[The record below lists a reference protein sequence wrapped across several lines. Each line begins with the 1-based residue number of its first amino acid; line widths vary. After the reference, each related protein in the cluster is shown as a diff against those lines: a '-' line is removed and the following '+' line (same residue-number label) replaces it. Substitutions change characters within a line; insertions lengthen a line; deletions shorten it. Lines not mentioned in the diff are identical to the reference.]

1 MATLLQRV
9 NVLRGANAL
18 RGANVL
24 RGVNAL
30 RDADVLRGVNALH
43 GADILRGAN
52 TPGEVRVL
60 RLVSGLAWVGMLL
73 GLMVLLAACGR
84 QTDSGAAPVSKPV
97 DLRILAGSELKDLA
111 PDIEDAA
118 RKAGL
123 NVQLAY
129 SGTLDMVDR
138 INGGEEFDAILPP
151 NGAYPV
157 LALTRKPLAREKLF
171 YSRVALGVKAS
182 KARELGWDR
191 QSPTW
196 TDIVQAV
203 KDHKFVFGMTNPT
216 SSNTGM
222 SALFAVAAA
231 IAKKTDDLTVEE
243 VDRDKLTTFLTG
255 QKLTAGSSG
264 WLADAYV
271 QGQDRLDGLVNYE
284 AVLLRLNEQQGLRE
298 PLTVIYPRDGV
309 ISADYPLMLL
319 SEPKRASYERLV
331 AVLRSDS
338 FQSGPVARMYL
349 RPSNPNVTRS
359 PKLPGDAVAELSFP
373 NRLEVI
379 DAVLAAYQSELR
391 RPATAIYLLDVSG
404 SMRGSRIEQVEHA
417 LGILTGSEG
426 NSVTARFVRFQR
438 RERVI
443 LVPFS
448 SSPFDPARFS
458 FESADSQEQTY
469 QALRDY
475 THALSVHGG
484 TAIYSALD
492 TAYTLAAQELA
503 LDPNRVVTVVLLTDG
518 ENNKG
523 LSYEEFRSRL
533 QERQANN
540 LEVRTFTILFG
551 DASSSELE
559 EIARMTGG
567 RAFDGRHTNLGSV
580 FKEIRGYQ

>member
-1 MATLLQRV
+1 LGLL
-9 NVLRGANAL
+9 A
-18 RGANVL
+18 
-24 RGVNAL
+24 
-30 RDADVLRGVNALH
+30 
-43 GADILRGAN
+43 
-52 TPGEVRVL
+52 
-60 RLVSGLAWVGMLL
+60 LL
-73 GLMVLLAACGR
+73 GGCSK
-84 QTDSGAAPVSKPV
+84 QPDSSPAPASKPP

-111 PDIEDAA
+111 PDIEAAA
-118 RKAGL
+118 RETGL
-123 NVQLAY
+123 NVQLQF

-138 INGGEEFDAILPP
+138 INGGEPFDAILPP
-151 NGAYPV
+151 NGAYPM

-182 KARELGWDR
+182 KARELGWDK

-196 TDIVQAV
+196 IDIVQAV
-203 KDHKFVFGMTNPT
+203 KNHEFVFGMTNPT

-222 SALFAVAAA
+222 SALFAVASA
-231 IAKKTDDLTVEE
+231 IARKTDDLSVDE
-243 VDRDKLTTFLTG
+243 VDREKLTTFLTG

-271 QGQDRLDGLVNYE
+271 QGQARLDGLVNYE
-284 AVLLRLNEQQGLRE
+284 AVLLRLNEQPGLQE

-319 SEPKRASYERLV
+319 SEPKRAAYERLV

-338 FQSGPVARMYL
+338 FQAGPVARMYL
-349 RPSNPNVTRS
+349 RPSDPNVTRS

-391 RPATAIYLLDVSG
+391 RPATSIYLLDVSG
-404 SMRGSRIEQVEHA
+404 SMRGTRIEQVEHA

-448 SSPFDPARFS
+448 STAHEPAQFS
-458 FESADSQEQTY
+458 FEDAQSEAQTY

-475 THALSVHGG
+475 THALSVNGG

-492 TAYTLAAQELA
+492 RAYTLAAQELA
-503 LDPNRVVTVVLLTDG
+503 RAPGRVVTIVLLTDG

-523 LSYEEFRSRL
+523 LSYDEFRNRL
-533 QERQANN
+533 QERRANG
-540 LEVRTFTILFG
+540 LDVRSFPIQFG
-551 DASSSELE
+551 EASSQELE
-559 EIARMTGG
+559 EIARITGG
-567 RAFDGRHTNLGSV
+567 RAFDGRHTSLGSV